1 MVILFPH
8 TLSLSLSQ
16 SFLSKKVVC
25 PDILW
30 VTVRSFIRS
39 FVWLIKVT
47 AGTLPENVNEMKWN
61 DESSGKGEIG
71 SIRFNCAKL
80 LLLEAAAWPL
90 LYSLTRWDSNTWE
103 KSMNT
108 FENISN
114 LKLECDFVL
123 GVKFIER
130 WMVGP
135 RYSSIWEPFWCWL
148 SGEECLVHYYGTHSK
163 SEELRNRV
171 FKPSWESPQGQS
183 LFRVACPHKFVPE
196 IVVVDPN
203 DIVAINVQFAN
214 GKLSEACANTYRLGI
229 GGYMF
234 KSAIFTYEH
243 EIH

>member
-80 LLLEAAAWPL
+80 LLLEAAALPL

-148 SGEECLVHYYGTHSK
+148 SGEECLVHYLTK
-163 SEELRNRV
+163 A
-171 FKPSWESPQGQS
+171 FWQ
-183 LFRVACPHKFVPE
+183 
-196 IVVVDPN
+196 
-203 DIVAINVQFAN
+203 AI
-214 GKLSEACANTYRLGI
+214 
-229 GGYMF
+229 
-234 KSAIFTYEH
+234 
-243 EIH
+243 